1 MRADVVIA
9 TTGKV
14 GLIEPSMIRPGQIIF
29 ALSNP
34 VPEIFPEDALAA
46 GASFAADGK
55 SVNNA
60 LAFPGLFKAAI
71 ELRTEAITS
80 AMKIAAA
87 EAIAALAAPDEL
99 VPSPFN
105 PAVHAN
111 VIARV
116 KATVEAAKPVV
127 T

>member
-1 MRADVVIA
+1 MVR
-9 TTGKV
+9 K
-14 GLIEPSMIRPGQIIF
+14 GQIIF

-34 VPEIFPEDALAA
+34 VPEIPPEDALAA
-46 GASFAADGK
+46 GAAFAADGK

-71 ELRTEAITS
+71 DLRAEAITS

-105 PAVHAN
+105 PTVHAN
-111 VIARV
+111 VIASV
-116 KATVEAAKPVV
+116 KAASSVIGTTSA
-127 T
+127 